1 MEQFASLR
9 LNSIQRIL
17 DDNQF
22 ENAIQ
27 ELEYTKYDIRAKQE
41 DAPETTHCISAI
53 RYIIERSTGI
63 ILPKVYI
70 GDFCREIY
78 SSHTYLE
85 PSIFPLSDH
94 QR

>member
-9 LNSIQRIL
+9 LNGIQRTL
-17 DDNQF
+17 DDHQF

-27 ELEYTKYDIRAKQE
+27 ELECTKYNIRAKQE
-41 DAPETTHCISAI
+41 DAPETTHCISAV

-63 ILPKVYI
+63 TLPKVYI

-78 SSHTYLE
+78 NSHNYLE
-85 PSIFPLSDH
+85 PSILSLSNH